1 MTSTSTNLDSD
12 ALSDRALGWLTFAGT
27 LLGLAGIMRI
37 VDSIW
42 AFRYR
47 GALPDG
53 LKDATLG
60 SELKTYGWLWL
71 AVGCVLLLSSFLI
84 LMRSQLARWVGIFAA
99 GLTAVSAVTWLPYF
113 AVWSVVYIAMSV
125 LALYA
130 LIAYGGP
137 AESR

>member
-1 MTSTSTNLDSD
+1 MTTPGYNLDEEP
-12 ALSDRALGWLTFAGT
+12 LSDRALGWLTFAGT
-27 LLGLAGIMRI
+27 ILGLAGVMRI

-60 SELKTYGWLWL
+60 SELKTYWWLWL
-71 AVGCVLLLSSFLI
+71 AVGAVLLLSSFLI

-113 AVWSVVYIAMSV
+113 PEWSIVYIAMSV
-125 LALYA
+125 LVIYA
-130 LIAYGGP
+130 LTRYGGP
-137 AESR
+137 SGDR